1 MNTVL
6 ATQSPATKPQ
16 IAELHRQFDLKF
28 DAEKASESHAWLN
41 THRISKALASIKIDE
56 LWAMP
61 TVRKAFSHAA
71 ENEIEIGMYTV
82 DGVIYKVQ
90 RAVHGSG
97 HLYAKRW
104 DAETESFDIESGAI
118 RKIKAEHRM
127 SAAEA
132 GAFGLII
139 SACAH
144 CGKTLTDEESI
155 ARGLGPICAGKY
167 A

>member
-1 MNTVL
+1 MT
-6 ATQSPATKPQ
+6 
-16 IAELHRQFDLKF
+16 I
-28 DAEKASESHAWLN
+28 
-41 THRISKALASIKIDE
+41 ALASNAQLSYLRSLLITRVEDETESKRFVEWLDNNSHRVDKVTASAKIRKY
-56 LWAMP
+56 AVMP
-61 TVRKAFSHAA
+61 EVRKVGSFDTA
-71 ENEIEIGMYTV
+71 NDIEIGMYTV

-97 HLYAKRW
+97 NLYAKRW
-104 DAETESFDIESGAI
+104 DAETESFDIERGAI
-118 RKIKAEHRM
+118 RKIYAEHRM
-127 SAAEA
+127 SADEA

-139 SACAH
+139 GACAH

>member
-1 MNTVL
+1 MN
-6 ATQSPATKPQ
+6 
-16 IAELHRQFDLKF
+16 I
-28 DAEKASESHAWLN
+28 
-41 THRISKALASIKIDE
+41 ALASNAQLSYLRSLLITRVEDEAESQRFVEWLDNNPHKLDKATASAKISKY
-56 LWAMP
+56 AKMP
-61 TVRKAFSHAA
+61 EVRRVDSYGEA
-71 ENEIEIGMYTV
+71 NDIEIGMYKV

-97 HLYAKRW
+97 NLYAKRW
-104 DAETESFDIESGAI
+104 DAETESFDIERGAI
-118 RKIKAEHRM
+118 RKIEAAHRM
-127 SAAEA
+127 TAAEA

-139 SACAH
+139 GACAH